1 MRKAPQQRERAG
13 PEWVTVQLQI
23 RVPWWR
29 REQLAAEARSAD
41 VGLTELLSDA
51 VDRVYPP
58 TPPPRS

>member
-1 MRKAPQQRERAG
+1 MALTRQKAG

-29 REQLAAEARSAD
+29 RQELQTKADELGVTLVTLLA
-41 VGLTELLSDA
+41 DA

-58 TPPPRS
+58 HPPS